1 LVKFLEQAADFI
13 LNDIGSNTLQTAIIF
28 PNKRSEIFLKNHLK
42 KKIKS
47 GYWLPDFFTIDEF
60 IVQASGQVELDPVNV
75 YFELYKIHKDI
86 AGKETRSLD
95 EFLAWAP
102 IMLADFTD
110 IDLYLAN
117 AENIF
122 TNLSEIKAIQQWNP
136 SGQNLT
142 PLQKNYLTFYNSL
155 YTYYAS
161 LKQELNSKGL
171 GYKGMIYRHLCENID
186 SLSKSWTWK
195 RFVLVGFNALSESE
209 KKVFGYLIKQFDVD
223 VLFDADDYFMSN
235 QKNAKHEAGRFI
247 NELIKEWDLKE
258 IRWKTSSIAD
268 SKQREIKVLGI
279 PKKIGQ
285 VKYAAQKLEE
295 WMTDQDKNDNNEQ
308 KSRDPFM
315 DTAVVL
321 ADEKLLIPLL
331 NSLPQIED
339 KNGNKIP
346 FNITMGYP
354 LKNSSI
360 GSFALGWLSFLQSKE
375 NSKNKSYSVK
385 SLLELLNNPFFRFTA
400 EYYTANITQKFMGKV
415 IKKNAAFLPVAE
427 LNELLREDQYAQN
440 PALELIMNTP
450 KTTFA
455 FIDHFISYLSV
466 SKPAFEKS
474 ASLNHLMKEQMIII
488 MALTKKLKILF
499 GDLKTELSFRAL
511 EKIFTQL
518 LNRSE
523 INLKGEPL
531 SGIQVM
537 GMLETR
543 NLDFEKLI
551 ILSANDGI
559 LPRTENLESFI
570 PFDVRRNF
578 NLPLPKDKSDVFAYH
593 FFRLLKR
600 AEKVQLVYNSEPDAL
615 GGGEK
620 SRYLLQLEKEILK
633 GKLQNAQIKVPLGK
647 TPEKQVISI
656 EKTAEVV
663 ELVKKSLETSLSPT
677 AMSAFISCPLKF
689 YFKNII
695 GLRQAETLESDIEAH
710 VLGKVIHGVLEDIFS
725 DFIGQTINVNKLRFS
740 DDQLRNLI
748 RDKFKEEFAGGSL
761 DSGQNLLTVEVA
773 NKYLADYLK
782 SEIRNLTKQ
791 GRIILGTEEK
801 LDFKFK
807 VSGFPINLN
816 GTVDRVDEEI
826 NGDTIRIVDYKTGR
840 VDDKELKI
848 KEMDDLIN
856 NPDFAKAFQV
866 FCYAYLYTNNK
877 DVPTGDIEAG
887 IVSMRKLTKG
897 FFPLQL
903 PENGK
908 IKTQL
913 ENFEQLL
920 FELIERI
927 TDPAKPFDQTEDE
940 ERCKFCDYKDIC
952 NRNPGNNF

>member
-1 LVKFLEQAADFI
+1 LVKFLEQVADFI
-13 LNDIGSNTLQTAIIF
+13 LEHVGNDTLQTAVIF

-47 GYWLPDFFTIDEF
+47 GYWLPEFFTIDEF
-60 IVQASGQVELDPVNV
+60 IVKASGMVELDPVNI
-75 YFELYKIHKDI
+75 YFELYKIHKNI

-142 PLQKNYLTFYNSL
+142 PLQKNYLAFYNSL
-155 YTYYAS
+155 YTYYTLLNQA
-161 LKQELNSKGL
+161 LNSKGV
-171 GYKGMIYRHLCENID
+171 GYKGMIYRNLYENID

-268 SKQREIKVLGI
+268 SKQREIKLLGI

-285 VKYAAQKLEE
+285 VKYAAQQLEK
-295 WMTDQDKNDNNEQ
+295 WMTDQEKDEITEQ
-308 KSRDPFM
+308 KGEDPFM

-331 NSLPQIED
+331 NSLPQIKD
-339 KNGNKIP
+339 KKGNKIP

-360 GSFALGWLSFLQSKE
+360 GSFALNWISFLQSKE
-375 NSKNKSYSVK
+375 NSKNRSYSVK
-385 SLLELLNNPFFRFTA
+385 PLLELLNNPFFRLTA
-400 EYYTANITQKFMGKV
+400 EHYSSGIAQTIIGKV
-415 IKKNAAFLPVAE
+415 IEKNAAFLSVDALTKLIGE
-427 LNELLREDQYAQN
+427 NQVTQN
-440 PALELIMNTP
+440 PALALIVEPP

-455 FIDHFISYLSV
+455 FINHFISYLYLL
-466 SKPAFEKS
+466 KPAFEKS
-474 ASLNHLMKEQMIII
+474 ASFNYLMKEQMIII
-488 MALTKKLKILF
+488 MAMTKKLKILLE
-499 GDLKTELSFRAL
+499 DLKAELSFRAL

-518 LNRSE
+518 LNRGE

-543 NLDFEKLI
+543 NLDFKKLI

-600 AEKVQLVYNSEPDAL
+600 AKNVQLVYNSEPDAL

-633 GKLQNAQIKVPLGK
+633 GKPQNAQIKIPLGD
-647 TPEKQVISI
+647 TPKKQIISI
-656 EKTAEVV
+656 EKTDSVI
-663 ELVKKSLETSLSPT
+663 ELVKKSLGKSLSPT

-695 GLRQAETLESDIEAH
+695 GLKQAETLESDIEAH
-710 VLGKVIHGVLEDIFS
+710 VLGKVIHGVLEDIFNEFKKQAI
-725 DFIGQTINVNKLRFS
+725 DINKLKYS
-740 DDQLRNLI
+740 DDQIRQLI
-748 RDKFKEEFAGGSL
+748 KNKFNKEFPGGSL

-773 NKYLADYLK
+773 NQYLKKYLK
-782 SEIRNLTKQ
+782 SEIKELGKE
-791 GRIILGTEEK
+791 GRIILETEENLKSK
-801 LDFKFK
+801 LT
-807 VSGFPINLN
+807 VPGYQINLN
-816 GTVDRVDEEI
+816 GTIDRVDKEI
-826 NGDTIRIVDYKTGR
+826 NGDTIRIVDYKTGK
-840 VDDKELKI
+840 VEDKELKI
-848 KEMDDLIN
+848 KEIDDLIE
-856 NPDFAKAFQV
+856 NPDFAKAFQL
-866 FCYAYLYTNNK
+866 FCYAYLYTKNK
-877 DVPTGDIEAG
+877 DLPTGEIDAG
-887 IVSMRKLTKG
+887 IVSMRKVTKG

-903 PENGK
+903 PENGN

-920 FELIERI
+920 IKLIGQI
-927 TDPAKPFDQTEDE
+927 TDPTKPFGQTEDE

-952 NRNPGNNF
+952 NRNPKNDF